1 MNTTERIRQLSENEE
16 ISISKIEKIIGASR
30 GVLNKSIKNG
40 TDIQSKWISKIVEN
54 FPQYNSLWLLTG
66 KGTMLL
72 KNDNA
77 SITNNHSGVAG
88 INIAGAAGSDIEVNQ
103 GGDAIRNSELIE
115 ENKELKEKVIRL
127 EKQIDKLFKMLD
139 DK

>member
-16 ISISKIEKIIGASR
+16 ISISKLEKIIGASR

-54 FPQYNSLWLLTG
+54 FPQYSSLWLLTG
-66 KGTMLL
+66 RGRMLL

-77 SITNNHSGVAG
+77 AIINKHSGVAG

-103 GGDAIRNSELIE
+103 GGDAIRNSELEE
-115 ENKELKEKVIRL
+115 ENTELKEKVKRL